1 MGATTRTGA
10 ALLDV
15 EVGERRWEAF
25 TTLLDAPGLERIYR
39 GVQEAHPLFDGRTIW
54 NVNSTARGGGV
65 AEMLAPILAYAR
77 GIGVDARW
85 VVVQGDAPF
94 FTITKRLHNRLHGA
108 IGDGGPLGPEEHAVY
123 ASTLAPAATEL
134 AARMRGGDLVILH
147 DPQTAGLIPALK
159 ARGIPVVWRCHI
171 GADRADDLVR
181 NAHRFLLDD
190 VRLADRCVFSRPS
203 YAWEDLPG
211 ERLAFVMPSIDPF
224 APKNAQIDPTTVADI
239 LAVAG
244 VTDAPPPA
252 EPVIAGRDG
261 DAVEVRRT
269 VTAERDAPL
278 PADARYVLQVS
289 RWDALKDPIGVM
301 EAFARHIAGEEP
313 DVYLVLA
320 GPAVDAVSDDPEGAA
335 ELERARQ
342 HRRGLPDDVRRRV
355 HLLGLPMDDVAEN
368 ALIVNALQRSAAV
381 VVQKSLAEGFGLTVT
396 EAMWKARPVV
406 ASAIGGIADQIEHDR
421 TGMMV
426 DDPRDLATFAERV
439 LCLLRDL
446 PRAASLGAAAREH
459 VRQHF
464 LSDRSLIDYLRVLG
478 PLALE
483 HPLDGPPAAS

>member
-1 MGATTRTGA
+1 MGTTARSGE

-15 EVGERRWEAF
+15 EVGERPWEAF
-25 TTLLDAPGLERIYR
+25 TALLDAPGLERIYR
-39 GVQEAHPLFDGRTIW
+39 GVEEARPLFSGRTIW

-94 FTITKRLHNRLHGA
+94 FVITKRLHNRLHGA

-123 ASTLAPAATEL
+123 ASTLAPAASEL
-134 AARMRGGDLVILH
+134 AARMRSGDLVILH

-171 GADRADDLVR
+171 GADRSDELVR
-181 NAHRFLLDD
+181 DAHRFLLDD

-224 APKNAQIDPTTVADI
+224 SPKNAQIEPATVAAI
-239 LAVAG
+239 LAVTG
-244 VTDAPPPA
+244 VTDGPRPDA
-252 EPVIAGRDG
+252 PVIAGRDG
-261 DAVEVRRT
+261 DGVEVHRP
-269 VTAERDAPL
+269 VTAERDGPL

-289 RWDALKDPIGVM
+289 RWDVLKDHIGVM
-301 EAFARHIAGEEP
+301 EAFARHLAAAEP
-313 DVYLVLA
+313 DVHLVLA
-320 GPAVDAVSDDPEGAA
+320 GPAVDAVTDDPEGAA
-335 ELERARQ
+335 ELERARL
-342 HRRGLPDDVRRRV
+342 HRLRLPEDVRARV

-368 ALIVNALQRSAAV
+368 ALIVNALQRGAAV

-421 TGMMV
+421 TGMLV

-439 LCLLRDL
+439 LCLLRD
-446 PRAASLGAAAREH
+446 PTRAASLSAAAREH

-483 HPLDGPPAAS
+483 HPLEAPAGSS